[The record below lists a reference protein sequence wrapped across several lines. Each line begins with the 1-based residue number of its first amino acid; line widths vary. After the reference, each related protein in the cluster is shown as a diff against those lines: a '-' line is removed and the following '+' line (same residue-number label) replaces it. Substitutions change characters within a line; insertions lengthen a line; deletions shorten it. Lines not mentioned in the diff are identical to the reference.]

1 MTRVELQEVAQL
13 EEEKKHL
20 EYMNSIK
27 KYDDQ
32 QVIVNIVQGKL
43 VHLKPCSILAPYGL
57 LSSTCEYKVDAIN

>member
-1 MTRVELQEVAQL
+1 MKKNHFLELSRGRLLMTVKLQQVAQL

-32 QVIVNIVQGKL
+32 QVIINIIQRKL
-43 VHLKPCSILAPYGL
+43 V
-57 LSSTCEYKVDAIN
+57 